1 MGMSVISRLAQ
12 RWRDH
17 RQRMA
22 DRSAL
27 LGRLKKDGDQDAL
40 WQEIFAPPKPT
51 SPVRQG
57 HRGRC
62 GCCDGRVDMTA
73 TICPSCGADW
83 IPPAARADSTSLYV
97 FTGVSIAVAVM
108 LGLLLR
114 FCFTTLINHDSA
126 RIPDFVDF
134 IGSYLWVSTII
145 LVLVLA
151 TYIYEKSGL
160 APQGHWC
167 AKR

>member
-1 MGMSVISRLAQ
+1 
-12 RWRDH
+12 
-17 RQRMA
+17 
-22 DRSAL
+22 
-27 LGRLKKDGDQDAL
+27 
-40 WQEIFAPPKPT
+40 
-51 SPVRQG
+51 
-57 HRGRC
+57 
-62 GCCDGRVDMTA
+62 MTA
-73 TICPSCGADW
+73 SSCPQCGADW
-83 IPPAARADSTSLYV
+83 IAPATRADPTSLYV
-97 FTGVSIAVAVM
+97 FTGVSIAVAVL

-114 FCFTTLINHDSA
+114 FCFTTLINRDSA